1 MPGESR
7 ELPGIRMPDLHSLFV
22 SSMHPQPSPI
32 VELQA
37 VSVCNGHRFGKI
49 EKDFLSLVRHQTSPP
64 PVTAFKVQG
73 QCRGGRVLRPMADR
87 AMDRSA
93 R

>member
-7 ELPGIRMPDLHSLFV
+7 ELPGIRMPDLHSLLV
-22 SSMHPQPSPI
+22 GGMHPQPSAV

-49 EKDFLSLVRHQTSPP
+49 EKDFLSLVRHQTSTST
-64 PVTAFKVQG
+64 VTAFKV
-73 QCRGGRVLRPMADR
+73 
-87 AMDRSA
+87 
-93 R
+93 